1 MAETSPA
8 PGPEGRS
15 NSAPGGSLPTREP
28 HAHSKARERAGT
40 RGGHRTPVPRVPPVA
55 SRLGGTADC
64 PDGAEP
70 QAQPSPLGSPA
81 LSSTYRAGPGRAL
94 RRGAAAAAT
103 TPGRAWASAGHPGG
117 AAETAGGLI
126 GQSEELCPYPSSSC
140 HLLAPEMS
148 AKVAFLLLSLLRM
161 TAPKG
166 MRCPACGLAALAPS
180 TQQDVLK
187 ALAKQSILSKLRL
200 PDRPNITQPVPR
212 GALLTA
218 LHRLR
223 AQHTDA
229 AEPSGIPRDGNT
241 PRLRPGV
248 SLQEYEI
255 LSFAESG
262 RYRPPRPAGME
273 PPAEGPL
280 THTSSSLHLLTLL
293 SVLCSGSST
302 SRSVLLHFLF
312 TRDLSGSIEILQAT
326 LYLFWTV
333 PGLGTHPVTVRLLQ
347 PDPTGLH
354 TTVTSETRLQ
364 VPRSGWTTLDV
375 GAAVQQLFGQ
385 GSQRLTVE
393 LEVPEARGSPLLADH
408 SDSRWPF
415 VAARARA
422 RAQHH
427 VQRRGIDCSGDS
439 RMCCRREF
447 FVDFKEIGWEDWI
460 IHPEGYHMNYC
471 AGLCP
476 RHMAAAPG
484 LAASFH
490 TAVLNLIKA
499 TNAEAAADSC
509 CVPTQR
515 RPLSL
520 LYYDRDSNIVKTDI
534 PDMIVDAC
542 GCT

>member
-1 MAETSPA
+1 
-8 PGPEGRS
+8 
-15 NSAPGGSLPTREP
+15 
-28 HAHSKARERAGT
+28 
-40 RGGHRTPVPRVPPVA
+40 
-55 SRLGGTADC
+55 
-64 PDGAEP
+64 
-70 QAQPSPLGSPA
+70 
-81 LSSTYRAGPGRAL
+81 
-94 RRGAAAAAT
+94 
-103 TPGRAWASAGHPGG
+103 
-117 AAETAGGLI
+117 
-126 GQSEELCPYPSSSC
+126 
-140 HLLAPEMS
+140 APEMS

-200 PDRPNITQPVPR
+200 PDRPNITRPVPR

-223 AQHTDA
+223 AQHTDT
-229 AEPSGIPRDGNT
+229 AEPSGTPRDGST
-241 PRLRPGV
+241 QPLRPV
-248 SLQEYEI
+248 
-255 LSFAESG
+255 
-262 RYRPPRPAGME
+262 R
-273 PPAEGPL
+273 
-280 THTSSSLHLLTLL
+280 
-293 SVLCSGSST
+293 SST
-302 SRSVLLHFLF
+302 SRSVLLHFRF
-312 TRDLSGSIEILQAT
+312 TRDLSGSTEILQAT

-347 PDPTGLH
+347 PDPTGLN

-364 VPRSGWTTLDV
+364 VLRSGWTTLDV
-375 GAAVQQLFGQ
+375 GAAVQQLFGR

-415 VAARARA
+415 VAAQARA

-534 PDMIVDAC
+534 PDMVVDAC

>member
-1 MAETSPA
+1 EM
-8 PGPEGRS
+8 
-15 NSAPGGSLPTREP
+15 
-28 HAHSKARERAGT
+28 
-40 RGGHRTPVPRVPPVA
+40 
-55 SRLGGTADC
+55 
-64 PDGAEP
+64 
-70 QAQPSPLGSPA
+70 
-81 LSSTYRAGPGRAL
+81 
-94 RRGAAAAAT
+94 T
-103 TPGRAWASAGHPGG
+103 T
-117 AAETAGGLI
+117 T
-126 GQSEELCPYPSSSC
+126 
-140 HLLAPEMS
+140 
-148 AKVAFLLLSLLRM
+148 VAFLLLSLLRM

-166 MRCPACGLAALAPS
+166 MRCPTCGLAALASS

-218 LHRLR
+218 LHRLH
-223 AQHTDA
+223 AQHTDTT
-229 AEPSGIPRDGNT
+229 EPSRIPQDGGT
-241 PRLRPGV
+241 PHPRPRVG
-248 SLQEYEI
+248 LQEYEI

-262 RYRPPRPAGME
+262 
-273 PPAEGPL
+273 
-280 THTSSSLHLLTLL
+280 
-293 SVLCSGSST
+293 SST
-302 SRSVLLHFLF
+302 SRSVLLHFRF
-312 TRDLSGSIEILQAT
+312 TRDLSGSTEILQAT
-326 LYLFWTV
+326 LYLFWAV

-347 PDPTGLH
+347 PGPTGLNA
-354 TTVTSETRLQ
+354 TVTSETQLQ

-385 GSQRLTVE
+385 GSQKLTVE
-393 LEVPEARGSPLLADH
+393 LEVPEARGSPLLDDS

-415 VAARARA
+415 VAAQARA
-422 RAQHH
+422 RAAHR
-427 VQRRGIDCSGDS
+427 VRRRGVDCSGDS

-447 FVDFKEIGWEDWI
+447 FVDFKDIGWEDWI

-471 AGLCP
+471 TGFCP

-490 TAVLNLIKA
+490 SAVLNIIKA